1 MKTKNKPELPSW
13 INHNRSVH
21 MVNYWTVM
29 SWLIKTVYRQ
39 SNCQWTISIEGELQ
53 KEARVNN
60 FLPLKRGCL
69 FEEGRLNRGFTTII
83 FFFYVLVGKKMSFE
97 LPLER
102 WPCLKTVIT
111 MFIWRIF
118 PCIKP
123 VMKRKVGDVD
133 TESNVLSVRRT

>member
-21 MVNYWTVM
+21 MENYWTVYL
-29 SWLIKTVYRQ
+29 SLI
-39 SNCQWTISIEGELQ
+39 NCQWRISVVGELQ

-83 FFFYVLVGKKMSFE
+83 IFFYVLVGKKMSFE

-118 PCIKP
+118 LCIKP

>member
-21 MVNYWTVM
+21 VENYWTVYL
-29 SWLIKTVYRQ
+29 SLI
-39 SNCQWTISIEGELQ
+39 NCQWRISVEGELQ

-69 FEEGRLNRGFTTII
+69 FEEGRLSRGFTTII
-83 FFFYVLVGKKMSFE
+83 IFFYVLVGKKMSFE

-118 PCIKP
+118 LCIKP

>member
-21 MVNYWTVM
+21 VENYWTVYL
-29 SWLIKTVYRQ
+29 SLI
-39 SNCQWTISIEGELQ
+39 NCQWRISVEGELQ
-53 KEARVNN
+53 KELRVNN

-69 FEEGRLNRGFTTII
+69 FEGGRPDRGFTTII
-83 FFFYVLVGKKMSFE
+83 VFFYVLVGKKMSFE

-118 PCIKP
+118 LCIKP